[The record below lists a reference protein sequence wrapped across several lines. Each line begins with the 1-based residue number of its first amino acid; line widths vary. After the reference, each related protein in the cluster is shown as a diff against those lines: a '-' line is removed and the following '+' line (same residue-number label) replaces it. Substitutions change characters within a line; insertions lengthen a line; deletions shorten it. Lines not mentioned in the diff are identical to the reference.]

1 MIVLSLRCCI
11 PQGRD
16 RSEGFLDEYSSGHVV
31 FSIPVG
37 IRLLG
42 SNVFS
47 QGVYILGME
56 IRSL

>member
-1 MIVLSLRCCI
+1 MLSLRCSI

-31 FSIPVG
+31 FSTPVG

-47 QGVYILGME
+47 QGVYVLGME
-56 IRSL
+56 VRSL

>member
-1 MIVLSLRCCI
+1 MNTL
-11 PQGRD
+11 QGMW
-16 RSEGFLDEYSSGHVV
+16 Y
-31 FSIPVG
+31 FSTPVG

-47 QGVYILGME
+47 QGVYVLGMG